1 MHEHNVLASHSVPAT
16 VAGFDFQFQRAL
28 LDLIDANNGDVIG
41 IETLD
46 DVAVIS
52 ADGTKTLEQD
62 KFTTSESGT
71 VYGDKTHNLLNTLST
86 WLAAA
91 LMGEI
96 DCDTTKFYL
105 VTNVKCSTGLVQDI
119 SDCEVDEAAHKIVSR
134 IRGLDGK
141 SQEFQTLI
149 RLLDEPGAENLLS
162 TVCIHTKLLES
173 QDDIALKVQ
182 EALPVESAYAASRQH
197 IFKTLLGWMH
207 DSAFAAWQRR
217 SPFLVTK
224 QHYINELGAI
234 KDRLRRESKREKPPS
249 ELPVTKAELDG
260 LSDQMFVRQIQL
272 VSDDND
278 ESYDARADYLRCI
291 AEKSRL
297 SEEGEI
303 LKQDWLDFDDGL
315 KDRWEKIFRHKKR
328 LRPPER
334 SERDVGYDIMSTT
347 LNGQDEVKLAGSS
360 ITYQYLSRGSYH
372 RLSDALKVGWHPR
385 FEDLLTESSHA

>member
-1 MHEHNVLASHSVPAT
+1 MQEHNVLASHSVPAT

-28 LDLIDANNGDVIG
+28 HDLINANNGDVIG

-62 KFTTSESGT
+62 KFTTGEKGT

-91 LMGEI
+91 LSGEI
-96 DCDTTKFYL
+96 DCDTTRFYL
-105 VTNVKCSTGLVQDI
+105 VTNAKCGTGLVQDI
-119 SDCEVDEAAHKIVSR
+119 SDCKEEKAARNIVSR
-134 IRGLDGK
+134 IRGLGSK
-141 SQEFQTLI
+141 SKEFQSLI
-149 RLLDEPGAENLLS
+149 NLLNKPGAEILLGAI
-162 TVCIHTKLLES
+162 CIHTRLIES
-173 QDDIALKVQ
+173 QDDIAQEVQ
-182 EALPVESAYAASRQH
+182 CLLPVENVYAASRQH
-197 IFKTLLGWMH
+197 IYMALLGWMH
-207 DSAFAAWQRR
+207 DAAFAAWQKR

-224 QHYINELGAI
+224 QHYINALGAI
-234 KDRLRRESKREKPPS
+234 KDRLRRELKREKPPS
-249 ELPVTKAELDG
+249 ELPVTKAQIDG
-260 LSDQMFVRQIQL
+260 LLDQMFVRQIQL
-272 VSDDND
+272 VSDEKD

-291 AEKSRL
+291 TEKSRL

-315 KDRWEKIFRHKKR
+315 KDRWEKIFRLKNR
-328 LRPPER
+328 LHPPEW

-372 RLSDALKVGWHPR
+372 RLSDALKVGWHPK
-385 FEDLLTESSHA
+385 FKDLLTESSHA